1 MIDNPATGK
10 YQPSIWARALAG
22 ALAAVTMMLGLAGW
36 LAVRTFAV
44 KPLVYVYVKPLA
56 QRWFDEVSF
65 VLLGF
70 LWLILVYLSAHFYQK
85 ALERRRLW
93 RLFAKVT
100 LIQVLA
106 PALVVSIVFVLV
118 QFILAR
124 Q

>member
-1 MIDNPATGK
+1 MA
-10 YQPSIWARALAG
+10 
-22 ALAAVTMMLGLAGW
+22 LGLAGW

-44 KPLVYVYVKPLA
+44 QPLLYVYVKPLA

-106 PALVVSIVFVLV
+106 PALVVGLVFVLV
-118 QFILAR
+118 QLIPPR
-124 Q
+124 P